1 MCLGMSLHVHV
12 HVVEHGVSLIP
23 VFALPPQGKLS
34 DVYGRK
40 NLLLLSYLIPA
51 LGYVTLAMATSY
63 QSLAL
68 LLLSKLPTG
77 VSRGA
82 SLV

>member
-1 MCLGMSLHVHV
+1 MRL
-12 HVVEHGVSLIP
+12 VECGRSPIP
-23 VFALPPQGKLS
+23 EYCVFLPAQGKLS

-63 QSLAL
+63 RSLGL

-77 VSRGA
+77 ECPECI
-82 SLV
+82 